1 MMRRLPALVVL
12 LALLPGL
19 GACGFSPLYGD
30 GPRGGAEA
38 QLTAMEIAPQT
49 TRTGQL
55 IRNAML
61 EGIAPARA
69 GGGRY
74 RLSFTAKE
82 SVGTKRLVLDVDYV
96 LSDRQTGKVLTTGKT
111 FADISYAETRQP
123 VADIQAQKN
132 AREAAARVVARDIR
146 TRLAAWLAAHGR
158 A

>member
-1 MMRRLPALVVL
+1 MMRRLLPLVVL
-12 LALLPGL
+12 LPLLPGMA
-19 GACGFSPLYGD
+19 GCGFSPLYG
-30 GPRGGAEA
+30 GGAQRGAEA
-38 QLTAMEIAPQT
+38 RLSTMEIAPQT

-61 EGIAPARA
+61 EGIAPAQA

-74 RLSFTAKE
+74 HLSFTAKE

-96 LSDRQTGKVLTTGKT
+96 LSDRRTGKVLTTGKT

-123 VADIQAQKN
+123 VSDIQARKN
-132 AREAAARVVARDIR
+132 AREAAARVVAHDIR
-146 TRLAAWLAAHGR
+146 TRLAAWLAANGR